1 MKLSIKKLLA
11 KLPIKSVLHNRVLL
25 YALCFI
31 ALNNIVMYAN
41 VKDFNSVIT
50 LLLVGILSS
59 FFSKNMIVI
68 LTLAIGITYLLDYI
82 IEDINLVKE
91 IKLRKILFVNYNNT
105 KLFSEGAQNMKE
117 AVDGDDSVDKP
128 VLGDDADDKQVIDA
142 ADEPTADESTSA
154 NDIASAATAAASEV
168 DNNTAESESKERA
181 KLTSEIKKD
190 FASFEKTA
198 ASITKSMQD
207 IEPLLEKAEGFIQ
220 KYEKYSKM

>member
-41 VKDFNSVIT
+41 VKDFNSVVT

-68 LTLAIGITYLLDYI
+68 LTLAIGITYLL
-82 IEDINLVKE
+82 
-91 IKLRKILFVNYNNT
+91 NYNNT

-117 AVDGDDSVDKP
+117 GVDGDDVP
-128 VLGDDADDKQVIDA
+128 VLGDDADNQSAIDA
-142 ADEPTADESTSA
+142 ADKPTADESTSA
-154 NDIASAATAAASEV
+154 TDLASSATAAATES
-168 DNNTAESESKERA
+168 DNGDGKPKPVTITDNTQADKS

-198 ASITKSMQD
+198 ASITKSMQE

-220 KYEKYSKM
+220 KYEKYTKM

>member
-68 LTLAIGITYLLDYI
+68 LTLAIGITYLL
-82 IEDINLVKE
+82 
-91 IKLRKILFVNYNNT
+91 NYNNT

>member
-1 MKLSIKKLLA
+1 MKLSIKKLLT

-41 VKDFNSVIT
+41 VKDFNSVVT

-68 LTLAIGITYLLDYI
+68 LTLAIGITYLL
-82 IEDINLVKE
+82 
-91 IKLRKILFVNYNNT
+91 NYNNT

-117 AVDGDDSVDKP
+117 GVDGDDVP
-128 VLGDDADDKQVIDA
+128 VLGDDADNQSAIDA
-142 ADEPTADESTSA
+142 ADKPTADESTSA
-154 NDIASAATAAASEV
+154 TDLASSATAAATES
-168 DNNTAESESKERA
+168 DNGDGKPKPVTITDNTQADKS

-198 ASITKSMQD
+198 ANITKSMQE

-220 KYEKYSKM
+220 KYEKYTKM

>member
-1 MKLSIKKLLA
+1 MKLSIKKLLS
-11 KLPIKSVLHNRVLL
+11 KLPIKYVLHNRVLL
-25 YALCFI
+25 YVLCFI
-31 ALNNIVMYAN
+31 ALNNIVMYAS

-50 LLLVGILSS
+50 LLLIGILSS

-68 LTLAIGITYLLDYI
+68 LALAIGITYLL
-82 IEDINLVKE
+82 
-91 IKLRKILFVNYNNT
+91 NYNNT

-117 AVDGDDSVDKP
+117 AVDGDDTVDKP
-128 VLGDDADDKQVIDA
+128 VLGDDADNKSVIDA

-154 NDIASAATAAASEV
+154 NDIATAATAAASEV

-190 FASFEKTA
+190 FAAFEKTA

>member
-25 YALCFI
+25 YVLCFI

-68 LTLAIGITYLLDYI
+68 LTLAIGITYLL
-82 IEDINLVKE
+82 
-91 IKLRKILFVNYNNT
+91 NYNNT

-117 AVDGDDSVDKP
+117 GIEGDDVP
-128 VLGDDADDKQVIDA
+128 VLGDDGDDKSAIDA
-142 ADEPTADESTSA
+142 ADKPTADESTSA
-154 NDIASAATAAASEV
+154 ADLSSAATAAA
-168 DNNTAESESKERA
+168 AESDNGDGKPKPVTITDNTQADKA

-198 ASITKSMQD
+198 ASITKSMQE

-220 KYEKYSKM
+220 KYEKYTKM

>member
-68 LTLAIGITYLLDYI
+68 LTLAIGITYLL
-82 IEDINLVKE
+82 
-91 IKLRKILFVNYNNT
+91 NYNNT

-117 AVDGDDSVDKP
+117 GVDGDDKP
-128 VLGDDADDKQVIDA
+128 VLGDDGDDKSAIDA

-154 NDIASAATAAASEV
+154 ADLSSAATAAASEV
-168 DNNTAESESKERA
+168 DNNTAESESKERS
-181 KLTSEIKKD
+181 KLTGEIKKD

-198 ASITKSMQD
+198 ASITKSMQE

-220 KYEKYSKM
+220 KYEKYTKM

>member
-25 YALCFI
+25 YVLCFI

-41 VKDFNSVIT
+41 VKDFNSVVT

-68 LTLAIGITYLLDYI
+68 LTLAIGITYLL
-82 IEDINLVKE
+82 
-91 IKLRKILFVNYNNT
+91 NYNNT

-117 AVDGDDSVDKP
+117 GVDGDDVP
-128 VLGDDADDKQVIDA
+128 VLGDDADNQSAIDA
-142 ADEPTADESTSA
+142 ADKPTADESTSA
-154 NDIASAATAAASEV
+154 TDLASSATAAATES
-168 DNNTAESESKERA
+168 DNGDGKPKPVTITDNTQADKS

-198 ASITKSMQD
+198 ASITKSMQE

-220 KYEKYSKM
+220 KYEKYTKM

>member
-1 MKLSIKKLLA
+1 MVFKKMGNWMSKTSQGLIGS
-11 KLPIKSVLHNRVLL
+11 KIVLYILVVLVIVNL
-25 YALCFI
+25 YNYSMIGDEIYAG
-31 ALNNIVMYAN
+31 VMLIIG
-41 VKDFNSVIT
+41 FLT
-50 LLLVGILSS
+50 S

-68 LTLAIGITYLLDYI
+68 LALAIGITYLL
-82 IEDINLVKE
+82 
-91 IKLRKILFVNYNNT
+91 NYNNT

-117 AVDGDDSVDKP
+117 AVDGDDAVNKP
-128 VLGDDADDKQVIDA
+128 VLGDDADDKSAIDA

-154 NDIASAATAAASEV
+154 NDIATAATAAASEV
-168 DNNTAESESKERA
+168 DNNTAETESKERA

-198 ASITKSMQD
+198 ASITKSMQE

>member
-1 MKLSIKKLLA
+1 MKLSIKKLLSN
-11 KLPIKSVLHNRVLL
+11 LPIKYVLHNRVLL
-25 YALCFI
+25 YVLCFI
-31 ALNNIVMYAN
+31 ALNNIVMYAS

-50 LLLVGILSS
+50 LLLIGILSS

-68 LTLAIGITYLLDYI
+68 LALAIGITYLL
-82 IEDINLVKE
+82 
-91 IKLRKILFVNYNNT
+91 NYNNT

-128 VLGDDADDKQVIDA
+128 VLGDDADDKSAIDA

-154 NDIASAATAAASEV
+154 NDIATAATAAASEV
-168 DNNTAESESKERA
+168 DNNTAETESKERA
-181 KLTSEIKKD
+181 QLTSEIKKD

-198 ASITKSMQD
+198 ASITKSMQE

>member
-1 MKLSIKKLLA
+1 MKLFIKKLLSN
-11 KLPIKSVLHNRVLL
+11 LPIKYLLHNRVLL
-25 YALCFI
+25 YVLCFI
-31 ALNNIVMYAN
+31 ALNNIVMYAS

-50 LLLVGILSS
+50 LLLIGILSS

-68 LTLAIGITYLLDYI
+68 LALAISITYLL
-82 IEDINLVKE
+82 
-91 IKLRKILFVNYNNT
+91 NYNNT
-105 KLFSEGAQNMKE
+105 SLFSEGAQNMKE
-117 AVDGDDSVDKP
+117 AVDGDAVDKP
-128 VLGDDADDKQVIDA
+128 VLGDDADNKSVIDA

-154 NDIASAATAAASEV
+154 NDIATAATAAASEV
-168 DNNTAESESKERA
+168 DNNTAETESKERA

-198 ASITKSMQD
+198 ASITKSMQE